1 MVRETVEITGEVIQD
16 EAAGVP
22 VRYYHLERNKFDCVQ
37 SCQGDLIVICNAL
50 ADYAGL
56 LSEYLKEEGEHMNAC
71 GRIQYEL
78 HIRRCL
84 KIEKLISEQI
94 GYDREAAIEKCRK
107 KNHSKEEDVGED
119 FPETNVRILC
129 RESFPVPLPKCRIR
143 KLPDSMASQRMMAPA
158 MRFWDNPFGKK
169 APSTSRVRI
178 RAVVLLVKI
187 ICFIFLILSIF
198 VVRRNKKRG
207 ITAVSFLDCN
217 PSFGRSTDA

>member
-1 MVRETVEITGEVIQD
+1 MRETGTLICWATTVEITGEVIQD

-56 LSEYLKEEGEHMNAC
+56 LSEYLEEEGEHMNAC

-107 KNHSKEEDVGED
+107 KNHRKEEDVGED
-119 FPETNVRILC
+119 
-129 RESFPVPLPKCRIR
+129 
-143 KLPDSMASQRMMAPA
+143 
-158 MRFWDNPFGKK
+158 
-169 APSTSRVRI
+169 
-178 RAVVLLVKI
+178 AVVLAA
-187 ICFIFLILSIF
+187 
-198 VVRRNKKRG
+198 RRKQNTSARKTAQEQTDKK
-207 ITAVSFLDCN
+207 N
-217 PSFGRSTDA
+217 

>member
-1 MVRETVEITGEVIQD
+1 MVRETAEITGEVIQD

-50 ADYAGL
+50 ADYASL
-56 LSEYLKEEGEHMNAC
+56 LSEYLEEEGEHINAC

-107 KNHSKEEDVGED
+107 KNHRKEEDVGED
-119 FPETNVRILC
+119 
-129 RESFPVPLPKCRIR
+129 
-143 KLPDSMASQRMMAPA
+143 
-158 MRFWDNPFGKK
+158 
-169 APSTSRVRI
+169 
-178 RAVVLLVKI
+178 AVVLAA
-187 ICFIFLILSIF
+187 
-198 VVRRNKKRG
+198 RRKQNISARKTAQEQTDKK
-207 ITAVSFLDCN
+207 N
-217 PSFGRSTDA
+217 